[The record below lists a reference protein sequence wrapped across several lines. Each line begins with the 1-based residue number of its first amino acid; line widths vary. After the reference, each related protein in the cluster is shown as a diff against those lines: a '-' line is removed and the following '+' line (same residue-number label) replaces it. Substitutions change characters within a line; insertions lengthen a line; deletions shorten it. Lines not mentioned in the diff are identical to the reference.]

1 MSLLIKAL
9 DKAQAEKAQAKSAKN
24 QANKKVG
31 ERLPKALKAQDDDA
45 IEMSAAVQAD
55 SELSLSPPETPL
67 LDELTSEFDAIPTSV
82 LGSAAAKAQKEASF
96 REIES
101 PREKI
106 AAEAPVSRPSQQYL
120 LDKETASSTPAQAAK
135 VFTAK
140 RIEATHQNT
149 KLAVIAGAGL
159 IAMLAMGAYYYQ
171 FVDSTPDIVIPPRP
185 FTVQPT
191 QTTTPPVNQVQVSE
205 PLQEMGSAEE
215 APTPIQVFEPRESE
229 KLAQIQKNRPVD
241 IDDEIVADT
250 DGAQDANEFI
260 VSSRKDGK
268 SKSVKLDK
276 AIASDSASIQ
286 VSQSKPQDAVN
297 PMVMRAYEAYN
308 AGNDN
313 EAQKL
318 YKQALQR
325 DSSNVDA
332 MLGLGA
338 IATRQGRL
346 ADANGWYSKVLEVEP
361 RNPVAQSAILSA
373 QQQSDPQSAEKRIKS
388 MLAKS
393 PSDSDLHTA
402 LGNLYAEQ
410 NDWSAAQ
417 QAYFDAFRL
426 NESAENAFNLGVS
439 LDQMGRPKLALPY
452 YRQALDLAQSHATG
466 IDIGALQARIDS
478 IQ

>member
-24 QANKKVG
+24 EANKKG
-31 ERLPKALKAQDDDA
+31 RERLPKALKAEDDNA
-45 IEMSAAVQAD
+45 EILAVAKAG

-67 LDELTSEFDAIPTSV
+67 LDELTSELDAIPTSV
-82 LGSAAAKAQKEASF
+82 LGSAAAMAQKEVSL
-96 REIES
+96 REYES
-101 PREKI
+101 PKEKI
-106 AAEAPVSRPSQQYL
+106 AAEATLSRPSQPYM
-120 LDKETASSTPAQAAK
+120 LDKETVSSTPAQAAK

-159 IAMLAMGAYYYQ
+159 IAMLAMGTYYYQ
-171 FVDSTPDIVIPPRP
+171 FVDGTPDIVIPPRP
-185 FTVQPT
+185 IAIQPT
-191 QTTTPPVNQVQVSE
+191 QTIVPQVSQAQVPE
-205 PLQEMGSAEE
+205 PLQEMDSAEQATE
-215 APTPIQVFEPRESE
+215 STQVFEPREPE
-229 KLAQIQKNRPVD
+229 KLAQKQKNRPVD
-241 IDDEIVADT
+241 IDDEIVADI
-250 DGAQDANEFI
+250 DDAQDANEFI
-260 VSSRKDGK
+260 VGSRKDGK

-276 AIASDSASIQ
+276 AIASESASIQ

-361 RNPVAQSAILSA
+361 RNTVAQSAILSV

-388 MLAKS
+388 MLAKA
-393 PSDSDLHTA
+393 PSDADLHTA

-410 NDWSAAQ
+410 NEWPAAQ